1 MTLRKDLD
9 RLLGG
14 ISGEHGFVS
23 LESLK
28 GCMTE
33 QKVREHIDSIGILI
47 NSSLLEAVFKR
58 PRLYAIL
65 VLIGCEKAVAALIAD
80 IEDDTFFFTAKDV
93 PSDVGDSDQRA
104 EFFKLQS
111 RLPPMLTC
119 KDPPQEFP
127 DSFRPPFSFID
138 RRSQSG
144 AYGIV
149 HQVKIAT
156 GHLKNHS
163 PVSCWDIKSRKGR
176 LFQCSLT
183 NNRMIFLLG
192 NV

>member
-1 MTLRKDLD
+1 MNLRKDLEG
-9 RLLGG
+9 LLGG
-14 ISGEHGFVS
+14 ISGEYGFVS

-28 GCMTE
+28 ECMIE
-33 QKVREHIDSIGILI
+33 QNVKEHIDSVGIPI
-47 NSSLLEAVFKR
+47 DYRLLEAVFTR
-58 PRLYAIL
+58 PRLFAIL

-80 IEDDTFFFTAKDV
+80 IEDDTFFFFEEDV

-127 DSFRPPFSFID
+127 DSFRPPFSFIE
-138 RRSQSG
+138 RRSRSG
-144 AYGIV
+144 NYGIV

-156 GHLKNHS
+156 GHLTKHS

-176 LFQCSLT
+176 LFQCLLT
-183 NNRMIFLLG
+183 
-192 NV
+192 